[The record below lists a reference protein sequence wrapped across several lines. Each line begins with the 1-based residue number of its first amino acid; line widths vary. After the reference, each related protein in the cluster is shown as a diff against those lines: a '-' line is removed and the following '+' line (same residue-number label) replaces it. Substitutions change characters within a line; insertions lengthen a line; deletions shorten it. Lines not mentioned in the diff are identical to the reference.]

1 MEKEDNLSL
10 LELEIINILRNHPSY
25 AVWMTN
31 TEIIKTIHTKEK
43 NTRIK
48 SRKQD
53 VNRSLY
59 HLLELKKLQMK
70 EDKTLR
76 KKYWN
81 IIEEDTQNEYKHT
94 NDDDNLISGE
104 EIYYTVS

>member
-1 MEKEDNLSL
+1 MDKEDNLSL
-10 LELEIINILRNHPSY
+10 LESEIINILKNDTPY
-25 AVWMTN
+25 TVWMTN

-43 NTRIK
+43 NTRTK

-53 VNRSLY
+53 INRSLY
-59 HLLELKKLQMK
+59 RLLELKKLQMK

-81 IIEEDTQNEYKHT
+81 IILETHKMNT
-94 NDDDNLISGE
+94 NTPMMMMI
-104 EIYYTVS
+104 I